1 MTGHARFIADHLEI
15 VEDGEKAPGGADGRH
30 ADTTEAA
37 APTGADETV
46 VAATA
51 RETGGEVATGDG
63 ALLDAYSRAVI
74 SAAELVGPSVV
85 NIDVARRPQVVPRS
99 GRGRRPVPDPPRGG
113 GRPGRERGDGPPAR
127 PDAGSPPEPS
137 YAGSGSGFVITNDGF
152 ILTNS
157 HVAHGAHELRV
168 TLSDGRALAAQL
180 VGDDPETDLA
190 VVRVDAA
197 DLVPARLGD
206 SRALRVGQLVVAI
219 GNPYGFQATVTAG
232 VVSALGRSLRSDSG
246 MLIDNLVQ
254 TDAALNPGNSG
265 GPLVTSHGDVI
276 GVNTAIVAPA
286 QGLCFAIAIST
297 AIYVAGRLIRD
308 GHITRG
314 RIGVAGQTTPIRRRI
329 VRYFDLPLETGVLVA
344 GVEPGSPAQ
353 RAGLLPGDLIVSIDG
368 EPLADV
374 DTLHRR
380 LTEAT
385 IGRPMTLSVVR
396 LTSLRELQVT
406 PERAAA

>member
-1 MTGHARFIADHLEI
+1 MTGRARFIADDL
-15 VEDGEKAPGGADGRH
+15 VVVDDAAGGGGARSV
-30 ADTTEAA
+30 
-37 APTGADETV
+37 DEP
-46 VAATA
+46 A
-51 RETGGEVATGDG
+51 RAVEDG

-74 SAAELVGPSVV
+74 RAAELVGPSVV
-85 NIDVARRPQVVPRS
+85 NIDVGRRPQKQQGGRRRRPSSPR
-99 GRGRRPVPDPPRGG
+99 RGRPGVPPRGET
-113 GRPGRERGDGPPAR
+113 PEER
-127 PDAGSPPEPS
+127 PEPG
-137 YAGSGSGFVITNDGF
+137 YAGSGSGFVITSDGF

-157 HVAHGAHELRV
+157 HVAHGADALRV
-168 TLSDGRALAAQL
+168 TLGDGRQMTAQL

-190 VVRVDAA
+190 VIRVDAP
-197 DLVPARLGD
+197 DLTSARLGD

-232 VVSALGRSLRSDSG
+232 VVSALGRSLRSDNG
-246 MLIDNLVQ
+246 YLIDNLIQ

-276 GVNTAIVAPA
+276 GVNTAIIAPA

-297 AIYVAGRLIRD
+297 AIFVAGRLIRD

-314 RIGVAGQTTPIRRRI
+314 RIGVAGQTTPIRRRL

-344 GVEPGSPAQ
+344 GVEPDSPAQ
-353 RAGLLPGDLIVSIDG
+353 RAGLLSGDLLVAVDS
-368 EPLADV
+368 EPLPDV
-374 DTLHRR
+374 DALHRA

-385 IGRPMTLSVVR
+385 IGRPLTLKVVR
-396 LTSLRELQVT
+396 LTSLREVEVT